1 MTLSPRT
8 LAHRALALVALLAL
22 CAAAVAAGAETE
34 VPAEADKSR
43 PFVVKVHADWCGTCT
58 KLNPTWEE
66 MQAKIGGDA
75 RFVIFDLT
83 DKQAVLRSR
92 AEAERLGLTPF
103 LTRHKRSTGTIAVL
117 DGASREPVIVLR
129 GDTDVAKYEE
139 AVARARENS

>member
-34 VPAEADKSR
+34 VPADADKSR

-66 MQAKIGGDA
+66 MQVKIGDDA

-83 DKQAVLRSR
+83 DKQAVLHSR

-139 AVARARENS
+139 AVARAREKS

>member
-1 MTLSPRT
+1 MTRSPRVLT
-8 LAHRALALVALLAL
+8 LVLVASLALW
-22 CAAAVAAGAETE
+22 AAAVAASAETE
-34 VPAEADKSR
+34 VPADADASR

-58 KLNPTWEE
+58 KLNPTWEGI
-66 MQAKIGGDA
+66 QAKIGDNA
-75 RFVIFDLT
+75 RFVVFDLT
-83 DKQAVLRSR
+83 DKEAVQRSR

-139 AVARARENS
+139 AVARARAGETS